1 VTDRSD
7 ALRKVQGLMA
17 LAAPTSGASD
27 EEKAAAERKAIA
39 LRLKHGISDHMLE
52 LAQASADMDGTEFF
66 GHLLFFYGQH
76 LAAHVEAIRAE
87 IAAAL
92 TKVDKLDPLNRAEMY
107 CKLYRELRDT
117 VEGATWA
124 SSDIGLKPKR
134 DAAVK
139 ALYQQ
144 IAYEYAASRDHSDR
158 DSFGFERMQHEWAR
172 DRTASAC
179 GAGSTATRN
188 ARRVTCSM
196 STGSASGCTPPAT
209 QRRRQPMAQLDD
221 DGFADLMKQLGDI
234 PEPTDTVDFT
244 TLTDVQI
251 SDRFNEVRDRLNE
264 LDQMH
269 SDTGLS
275 QVPSTPEGRALHS
288 ERAALLVEMTKRKM
302 R

>member
-179 GAGSTATRN
+179 DLRKDVVERIVGVSEKSIWRKELRSYVCERCGLDGNEKRETCDLFDVDGERKWLHPACHTATE
-188 ARRVTCSM
+188 
-196 STGSASGCTPPAT
+196 AT
-209 QRRRQPMAQLDD
+209 
-221 DGFADLMKQLGDI
+221 DG
-234 PEPTDTVDFT
+234 
-244 TLTDVQI
+244 
-251 SDRFNEVRDRLNE
+251 
-264 LDQMH
+264 
-269 SDTGLS
+269 
-275 QVPSTPEGRALHS
+275 
-288 ERAALLVEMTKRKM
+288 AA
-302 R
+302 